1 MSQIKEEKKTDKGK
15 RKTVFESFD
24 MIKKQLDPNRDRN
37 HAITEQIDA
46 IRAEQIQRARLKK
59 EHRKLR
65 LTEKHKVISWHCIKT
80 FNIRPRSTWKQ
91 IWDIAILL
99 LVVFS
104 SVQIPLLLAFPD
116 MTPLDQALQ
125 ITLDAIFIVDFGFCF
140 KTGKCWLWLLWC
152 AVIAVIAFVFLGLG
166 NELLN
171 DCFFFLSVPFFVS
184 ISIARFYS
192 TRQRSG
198 IGPRQNPFPLFK
210 IMVCH

>member
-1 MSQIKEEKKTDKGK
+1 MSQIRQEKKTDKGK

-24 MIKKQLDPNRDRN
+24 MIKKVDPNRDRN

-46 IRAEQIQRARLKK
+46 IRAEQIQRARLKEK
-59 EHRKLR
+59 HLKIR
-65 LTEKHKVISWHCIKT
+65 LTEKHKIISWNCIKT

-116 MTPLDQALQ
+116 MPPLDQALQ

-140 KTGKCWLWLLWC
+140 KTGKCWLLLLLC
-152 AVIAVIAFVFLGLG
+152 CNHCVLLGLG
-166 NELLN
+166 NDL
-171 DCFFFLSVPFFVS
+171 
-184 ISIARFYS
+184 
-192 TRQRSG
+192 
-198 IGPRQNPFPLFK
+198 
-210 IMVCH
+210 